1 LSGKPLTFVSA
12 YAGEII
18 DAIKHA
24 YKFETDKELSA
35 HFGVSSQSV
44 ANARKKVP
52 IDWIFRCQQETDTEI
67 NVFLSNSGLQSDYLI
82 AVIPFVNELI
92 EVRGSDTVR
101 EKGIN
106 HILVR
111 KNGSIEYRHGILNE
125 DRPQR
130 ASEVAAIRKAY
141 WQAGCRIRYLDG
153 TKTYLLA
160 GQEVDLFERLKN
172 IKDQDGDIW
181 EEIGNYIK
189 YTGMVLQPVEEIL
202 AENNNDVVVD
212 SKKIEV
218 VPTRQLRSN
227 ACECDYASYLPET
240 AALANILNDI
250 LKKKPQVDRSIFLFE
265 FLGYLNKHYRLTDN
279 DGKPVGNNS

>member
-1 LSGKPLTFVSA
+1 LSDKPLTFISA

-24 YKFETDKELSA
+24 YKFETDKELSM

-52 IDWIFRCQQETDTEI
+52 IEWIFRCQQETDTEI

-82 AVIPFVNELI
+82 AAIPFVNEII

-101 EKGIN
+101 EKGLN

-111 KNGSIEYRHGILNE
+111 KNGSIEYRHGMLNE
-125 DRPQR
+125 DRPPR
-130 ASEVAAIRKAY
+130 VSEVAAIRKAY
-141 WQAGCRIRYLDG
+141 WQAGCRISALDG
-153 TKTYLLA
+153 TKKYLIA

-189 YTGMVLQPVEEIL
+189 TTGITMQPVEEIL
-202 AENNNDVVVD
+202 SEKANGVAID
-212 SKKIEV
+212 SK
-218 VPTRQLRSN
+218 VPIRQLRSS

-250 LKKKPQVDRSIFLFE
+250 LKRKPQVDRSIFLFE
-265 FLGYLNKHYRLTDN
+265 FLGYLKEHYPLTDD
-279 DGKPVGNNS
+279 DGKPVGNNI